1 MELNDFGVIQALED
15 CDFPLN
21 FLAMD
26 VTLHKVGVYFFK
38 SEGFSVDGHL
48 EALAETPFRDIL
60 LVFPLFS
67 KIHSNLSQITI

>member
-26 VTLHKVGVYFFK
+26 IILHKVRVYFFK
-38 SEGFSVDGHL
+38 GEGFSIDGHF
-48 EALAETPFRDIL
+48 EDLAETPFRDIL